1 MSPKNCRATPL
12 PCLGVC
18 AFSGL
23 QDPTCYS
30 CLPDWH
36 PLAHTK
42 LFRLD
47 EELFLFGLSC
57 QVFDWVAGDG
67 YLVKLGSRELGDEL
81 LLADDVE
88 GRAWGQHLR
97 VGLVQDQHLRVPERW
112 RKQQLHAVHNHRL
125 LGRRPNHLHRLPC
138 GNSRSDFPL
147 MHWKSITS
155 KYFIHSNCAFASA
168 EDFSLSCLQIKK
180 MHLLQYD
187 GCTNAGKAKADLNR
201 LEHEPGPRASAT
213 LFCKRNTSWT
223 WIARVRWNKNE
234 KAMISFRNG
243 CVGQYLLEAI
253 VAHHW
258 THCRL
263 IKGND
268 ALPIEE
274 KRKSMR
280 HFMRHFFASL
290 YASLGWS
297 VLKCSMRS

>member
-1 MSPKNCRATPL
+1 MFPENNWPFVTGVACRTPAEYKCNGARTL
-12 PCLGVC
+12 IILSETALPCPPCLGVC

-57 QVFDWVAGDG
+57 QVYDWVAGDC

-88 GRAWGQHLR
+88 GRAWGEHLR

-147 MHWKSITS
+147 MH
-155 KYFIHSNCAFASA
+155 
-168 EDFSLSCLQIKK
+168 
-180 MHLLQYD
+180 
-187 GCTNAGKAKADLNR
+187 
-201 LEHEPGPRASAT
+201 
-213 LFCKRNTSWT
+213 
-223 WIARVRWNKNE
+223 
-234 KAMISFRNG
+234 
-243 CVGQYLLEAI
+243 
-253 VAHHW
+253 
-258 THCRL
+258 
-263 IKGND
+263 
-268 ALPIEE
+268 
-274 KRKSMR
+274 
-280 HFMRHFFASL
+280 
-290 YASLGWS
+290 
-297 VLKCSMRS
+297 